1 MIEPSLLKAEEK
13 MKTTIEA
20 LKRELAAIRTGRAS
34 PALVEHI
41 RVDYNGVPTPLNH
54 IASVSVSGSNLLI
67 IQPWEPSAITGIE
80 KAILR
85 SNLSL
90 TPSSDGHVVRLS
102 IPPLSEERRQELIK
116 MVKKLVEEQRI
127 IIRNFRRDALD
138 DMKKM
143 EKCKEIS
150 QDELKRGE
158 TKLQK
163 LTDSYIALADQIA
176 VTKETEL
183 KQV

>member
-1 MIEPSLLKAEEK
+1 MIEPCLLKAEEK

-41 RVDYNGVPTPLNH
+41 RVDYNGVPTPLSH
-54 IASVSVSGSNLLI
+54 MAAISVSGSNLLI

-90 TPSSDGHVVRLS
+90 TPSSDGHVVRLV
-102 IPPLSEERRQELIK
+102 IPPLSEERRQELTK
-116 MVKKLVEEQRI
+116 MVKKLVEEQRV
-127 IIRNFRRDALD
+127 IIRNFRRDALE

-143 EKCKEIS
+143 EKNKEIS

-158 TKLQK
+158 AKLQK
-163 LTDSYIALADQIA
+163 LTDNLIATADQIA
-176 VTKETEL
+176 AVKEAEL